1 MAISDDLIAAKR
13 AISGRLLRAGL
24 RGGVTA
30 AWPSAHVTAAVASA
44 GHNVH
49 AVGVGHKIV
58 AGRTTSTSCIRVHV
72 VQKLAAHLLPPRDR
86 LPERIDGAPT
96 DVIESA
102 PAFALA
108 RTAARKRPQG
118 RRRSAKTPQQTGC
131 SDGRQQRQ
139 RPVVPG
145 ISVAHEDVTAGTL
158 ACLCRS
164 TAPGDDPDD
173 LFALSNNHVF
183 ADTNNGLIGD
193 DLLQPGPADG
203 GNIIDRFAT
212 LHRYVGIVD
221 DGITPNRVDA
231 AIGRLLPGVDADR
244 AVCTIGRIDG
254 TARGEVGMAVRKH
267 GRTTG
272 LTEGIVTDEALDVLV
287 GLDPFDPRAVALF
300 EDQMR
305 IDATAGFPAFG
316 LGGDS
321 GSLVAMQ
328 AAPRAVG
335 LFFAGPPGGLYG
347 IANQMD
353 DVENALEITVV

>member
-13 AISGRLLRAGL
+13 SVSGRLLRAGL

-30 AWPSAHVTAAVASA
+30 SRPSAHVATAVAKA

-49 AVGVGHKIV
+49 AVGVGHKV
-58 AGRTTSTSCIRVHV
+58 VTGEATSTPCVRIYV
-72 VQKLAAHLLPPRDR
+72 VQKLAAQLLPPRDR
-86 LPERIDGAPT
+86 LPERIDGVPT

-102 PAFALA
+102 PAFALTK
-108 RTAARKRPQG
+108 TATRKRPQG
-118 RRRSAKTPQQTGC
+118 KRKSAKPLQQTNC
-131 SDGRQQRQ
+131 SDDRQQRQ
-139 RPVVPG
+139 RPIVPG

-158 ACLCRS
+158 TCLCRS

-173 LFALSNNHVF
+173 VFALSNNHVF

-203 GNIIDRFAT
+203 GSIIDRFAT
-212 LHRYVGIVD
+212 LHRYVDIID
-221 DGITPNRVDA
+221 DGITANRVDA
-231 AIGRLLPGVDADR
+231 AIGRLLPEVDVDQAI
-244 AVCTIGRIDG
+244 CTIGRIDG
-254 TARGEVGMAVRKH
+254 TARGEIGLAVRKH

-272 LTEGIVTDEALDVLV
+272 LTEGVVSDEALDVLV

-305 IDATAGFPAFG
+305 IDVTAGFPAFG

-321 GSLVAMQ
+321 GSLVAMR
-328 AAPRAVG
+328 AEPRAVG

-353 DVENALEITVV
+353 DVENELEIAVA